1 MTKRVIKI
9 TQKELEE
16 NVRNTIAEKIN
27 ELTQHQKQRN
37 AKNVEDFFKKGRSG
51 YNGIRTI
58 VVLTAENPDSQQAT
72 NQFNKK
78 ARHSLLSDIKNGG
91 YAYVPAIG
99 KFGNTEYPYAVF
111 NMSVD
116 TAKML
121 CGKYQQTSFV
131 FSELS
136 ENGTIHSEY
145 YEKEDATAPYNKQ
158 TNTYV
163 KKDESDIW
171 DEMSEANDCF
181 TVIGKKFKYSIPF
194 KIFDTV
200 NETICKNL
208 NRIISIES
216 KRSNKTLT
224 EEKVLNHIIN
234 GVGYSPYLW
243 RKFVTEGL

>member
-1 MTKRVIKI
+1 MTKHIVKI

-16 NVRNTIAEKIN
+16 NVRNTIAESLE

-37 AKNVEDFFKKGRSG
+37 VKNVESFFKKSRSG

-58 VVLTAENPDSQQAT
+58 VVLTSENPNSQQAT

-78 ARHSLLSDIKNGG
+78 TRHSLLSDIKNGG
-91 YAYVPAIG
+91 YVYVPAIG
-99 KFGNTEYPYAVF
+99 KFGNTEHPYAVF
-111 NMSVD
+111 NMSID

-121 CGKYQQTSFV
+121 CGKYQQTSFI
-131 FSELS
+131 FSQLL

-145 YEKEDATAPYNKQ
+145 YEKEDATAPYDKQ
-158 TNTYV
+158 RNTYV

-171 DEMSEANDCF
+171 EDMSEANDYF
-181 TVIGKKFKYSIPF
+181 AVIGKNFKYTIPF
-194 KIFDTV
+194 KIFNTV

-208 NRIISIES
+208 HRIISIE
-216 KRSNKTLT
+216 NKHRNNTLT

-243 RKFVTEGL
+243 RKSVTEGL